1 MHPFVHAAGNPGK
14 TAVLMA
20 RSGARLTYGELD
32 ERSNRMAHFFRR
44 QGLRDGDCVAVLM
57 ENNPRYF
64 EIVWGAQRSG
74 LYYACLST
82 RLVAEEARYI
92 VEDSGAKIVIASPA
106 LAPLAA
112 EIVAG
117 LGGGAALFVAG
128 DTGGAWPNLDAIIA
142 GLPASPIPDEA
153 NGIDML
159 YSSGTTG
166 RPKGVK
172 PARPSGPLD
181 QPNGLTAI
189 GQSQYGMGEDTVYLS
204 PAPLYHA
211 APLRWCM
218 TVHRLGG
225 TVIVMERFETIETLA
240 QIAKHQVS
248 HAQFVPTHFVR
259 MLKLSEAARQGFDC
273 SSLRAVFHAAAPCPV
288 PVKQRMIAWWG
299 PIIHEY
305 YAGTE
310 MNGLCA
316 LNAEEWL
323 AHPGSVGRSQWGDVK
338 ICGEE
343 DGEPLGPGETGLIY
357 FAGGP
362 AFEYHNDPSKTA
374 AATNRY
380 GWTTLGDIG
389 RLDDEGYL
397 YLTDRKSFTIISGGV
412 NIYPQE
418 IENIL
423 IMHQDV
429 TDVAVFGVPD
439 ADMGEIVVAVVQPD
453 AAAVADEALARRI
466 ACFARQNMSK
476 VKVPRRIHFIA
487 EMPRLPTGK
496 LMKRILKDNYDP
508 EAGLVLAG
516 EAGSA
521 VRVSGRM
528 KE

>member
-1 MHPFVHAAGNPGK
+1 MHPFVHAAKNPEK
-14 TAVLMA
+14 TAILMA
-20 RSGARLTYGELD
+20 KSGVRLTYGELD
-32 ERSNRMAHFFRR
+32 ARSNKMAHFFRGR
-44 QGLRDGDCVAVLM
+44 GLRDGDCVAVLM
-57 ENNPRYF
+57 ENNARYF
-64 EIVWGAQRSG
+64 EVVWGAQRSG

-82 RLVAEEARYI
+82 RLLAGEARYI
-92 VEDSGAKIVIASPA
+92 IEDSGARILIASRA

-112 EIVAG
+112 EIMTELDDVE
-117 LGGGAALFVAG
+117 LFVTG
-128 DTGGAWPNLDAIIA
+128 DTGGAWPNLDEAVA
-142 GLPASPIPDEA
+142 NLPSNPIPDEA

-172 PARPSGPLD
+172 PARPSGQLD
-181 QPNGLTAI
+181 QPNGLTNI
-189 GQSQYGMGEDTVYLS
+189 GQSQYGMTDDTVYLS

-225 TVIVMERFETIETLA
+225 TVIVMERFESIETLA
-240 QIAKHQVS
+240 QIAKHQVT

-259 MLKLSEAARQGFDC
+259 MLKLSEAARQAFDC

-288 PVKQRMIAWWG
+288 PVKQRMIKWWG

-323 AHPGSVGRSQWGDVK
+323 AHPGSVGRSQWGEVK

-362 AFEYHNDPSKTA
+362 AFEYHNDPRKTE
-374 AATNRY
+374 AATNKY

-397 YLTDRKSFTIISGGV
+397 YLTDRRSFTIISGGV

-423 IMHQDV
+423 IMHDEV
-429 TDVAVFGVPD
+429 ADVAVFGVPD
-439 ADMGEIVVAVVQPD
+439 AEMGEIVVAVVQPETS
-453 AAAVADEALARRI
+453 AVADEELSRRI
-466 ACFARQNMSK
+466 ACFAKKHMSK
-476 VKVPRRIHFIA
+476 VKVPRRIHFIT

-496 LMKRILKDNYDP
+496 LMKRILRDNYNP
-508 EAGLVLAG
+508 EAGLVIAG
-516 EAGSA
+516 
-521 VRVSGRM
+521 
-528 KE
+528 